1 MVGEKGEGA
10 KVSGLKRVGLQ
21 IVHKQTGKEETKI
34 ENRRSKNTP
43 LSFFGSIFSLILL
56 F

>member
-10 KVSGLKRVGLQ
+10 KVSGLQVGGLQ
-21 IVHKQTGKEETKI
+21 IAPMNLIATKLYFKI
-34 ENRRSKNTP
+34 YERKNPP